1 MEYALEQLSGIITGY
16 TDWAQICEWLV
27 RIILSFICG
36 VCIGWERRNR
46 RQLIGIRTLLLICM
60 SSTLLGILSEYAA
73 FSSDNISGD
82 PTRISA
88 AVITGIGFVG
98 GGAIMHR
105 GFNVKGVTTAA
116 LIWSTA
122 AIGLSLGD
130 GLYIPALFIFVLILV
145 ALPAFQKFES
155 RHFQTGKMKILRLVY
170 SDSQIDFEKAKS
182 CILQS
187 GNMINDMSFST
198 DESQGTNEIDFY
210 IYASNQINPFVLSE
224 QLKKTGNLVKFS
236 LSDS

>member
-1 MEYALEQLSGIITGY
+1 MEQVLAVLTGY
-16 TDWAQICEWLV
+16 ASWSQVCEWIV
-27 RIILSFICG
+27 RIALSFVCG

-46 RQLIGIRTLLLICM
+46 QQVIGIRTLLLICI

-73 FSSDNISGD
+73 LSFEGVSGD

-116 LIWSTA
+116 LILCSA
-122 AIGLSLGD
+122 SIGLALGD
-130 GLYIPALFIFVLILV
+130 GLYIPALLIFVIVLIS
-145 ALPAFQKFES
+145 LPMFQKFET
-155 RHFQTGKMKILRLVY
+155 RHFQFGKLKVLRLVY
-170 SDSQIDFEKAKS
+170 ADGSIDFDEVKS
-182 CILQS
+182 CVQKNGTLVHDIS
-187 GNMINDMSFST
+187 IST
-198 DESQGTNEIDFY
+198 DEREGTQEIDFF
-210 IYASNQINPFVLSE
+210 IYSSKKTDVFLMRE
-224 QLKKTGNLVKFS
+224 QLKKTGTLVHFS